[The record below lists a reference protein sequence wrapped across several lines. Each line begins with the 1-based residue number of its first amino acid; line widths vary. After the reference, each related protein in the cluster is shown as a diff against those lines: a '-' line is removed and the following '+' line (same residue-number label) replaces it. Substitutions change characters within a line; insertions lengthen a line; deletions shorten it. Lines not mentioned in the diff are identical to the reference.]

1 MFTHFKILH
10 QHLFYKINT
19 DKDTCTVLCPKIFLI
34 IWITGQHLFIL
45 GNDLDFFLCTF
56 QKTVLAF
63 LEIYFRIKLLSVFS
77 EHVDKW
83 GKKTCERPRLLWQKQ
98 SVNIQDV
105 NWPQTENSFW
115 ILNYKPISDW
125 SPLGLINL
133 RYFTSL
139 LFYLDFMGRGGYK
152 HCVLQFWK
160 ASSTNS
166 SIWNKM
172 YVDYKNKS
180 CWLLSTYLFLY
191 QILIIFS
198 VQIVLRCL

>member
-1 MFTHFKILH
+1 MI
-10 QHLFYKINT
+10 QI
-19 DKDTCTVLCPKIFLI
+19 
-34 IWITGQHLFIL
+34 
-45 GNDLDFFLCTF
+45 FFLCTF

-133 RYFTSL
+133 RHFTSL
-139 LFYLDFMGRGGYK
+139 LFYLDFMGGGGGYK

-160 ASSTNS
+160 QAQQTHQYGIKCM
-166 SIWNKM
+166 SIIKIK
-172 YVDYKNKS
+172 VVGFCPHTFS
-180 CWLLSTYLFLY
+180 CTKYW
-191 QILIIFS
+191 
-198 VQIVLRCL
+198 